1 MDLFKSILEATLMAI
16 GLITVAHVCAFAIVE
31 YLERRRS
38 KRFKIK
44 VTLKDNNDEEV

>member
-16 GLITVAHVCAFAIVE
+16 GLITVAHVCAFAILS
-31 YLERRRS
+31 YRDHRRS
-38 KRFKIK
+38 KRFKIT